1 MVVSE
6 YIEDLQRALNSSR
19 SAGKRIGFVPTMG
32 ALHAGHVSL
41 LSLARTHCDVVV
53 VSIFVNPTQFNQTS
67 DLAHYPRTLEK
78 DLEMLNA
85 NHCDVVFVPPV
96 TEIYPDGLTRGH
108 WDFGL
113 LSSVLEGHFRPG
125 HFDGV
130 LTVVKRLFEIVQPGV
145 AFFGE
150 KDFQQLAH
158 IRRMVKEEH
167 LPVEIISGPTL
178 RDPDGLAMSSRNARL
193 TPEQRVLALNISRI
207 LYAMHDRRGE
217 FDPPGLEQW
226 GRAEFHL
233 IPGIRLEYLEI
244 IDGHS
249 FSPLAEW
256 SDSDYAVIL
265 CACYVE
271 KIRLIDNLILKPDPQ
286 DLPETES

>member
-6 YIEDLQRALNSSR
+6 HIEDLQLTLNSSR

-41 LSLARTHCDVVV
+41 LALARQHCDIVV

-67 DLAHYPRTLEK
+67 DLTHYPRTLEK
-78 DLEMLNA
+78 DLEILKENL
-85 NHCDVVFVPPV
+85 CDVVFVPSVP
-96 TEIYPDGLTRGH
+96 EIYPDGLLRRH

-113 LSSVLEGHFRPG
+113 LSTVLEGHFRPG

-130 LTVVKRLFEIVQPGV
+130 LTVVKRLFEIVQPQY

-158 IRRMVKEEH
+158 IRRMVKEERM
-167 LPVEIISGPTL
+167 PVEIISGPTL
-178 RDPDGLAMSSRNARL
+178 REPDGLAMSSRNTRL
-193 TPEQRVLALNISRI
+193 TSDQRTLALHISRI
-207 LYAMHDRRGE
+207 LFVMNERRVE

-226 GRAEFHL
+226 GRAEFHM
-233 IPGIRLEYLEI
+233 IPGIRLEYLEV

-249 FSPLAEW
+249 FGPLAEW
-256 SDSDYAVIL
+256 SDSDYPVIV
-265 CACYVE
+265 CAAYVGE
-271 KIRLIDNLILKPDPQ
+271 VRLIDNVILKS
-286 DLPETES
+286 ESSK

>member
-6 YIEDLQRALNSSR
+6 HIEDLQLALNSFR

-41 LSLARTHCDVVV
+41 LALARQHCDVVV

-67 DLAHYPRTLEK
+67 DLTHYPRTLEK
-78 DLEMLNA
+78 DLEMLKA
-85 NHCDVVFVPPV
+85 NHCDVVFVPAVP
-96 TEIYPDGLTRGH
+96 EIYPDGLIRGH

-130 LTVVKRLFEIVQPGV
+130 LTVVKRLFEIVQPQV

-150 KDFQQLAH
+150 KDFQQLTH

-167 LPVEIISGPTL
+167 MPVEIISGPTL
-178 RDPDGLAMSSRNARL
+178 REQDGLAMSSRNTRL
-193 TPEQRVLALNISRI
+193 TPEQRVLALHISRI
-207 LYAMHDRRGE
+207 LYAMNDRRGE

-226 GRAEFHL
+226 GRAEFHVV
-233 IPGIRLEYLEI
+233 PGMRLEYLEI

-256 SDSDYAVIL
+256 SDSDYAVIV
-265 CACYVE
+265 CAAYVGE
-271 KIRLIDNLILKPDPQ
+271 VRLIDNIILTTDFSK
-286 DLPETES
+286 